1 MPKPQITSW
10 WSQRLGHWVAVCE
23 EYPDLSG
30 SGHTRLA
37 ASLDLATQIRALGV
51 SSRG

>member
-37 ASLDLATQIRALGV
+37 ASLDLVTQIGNLG
-51 SSRG
+51 SDPRG